1 MKKKC
6 IYCQE
11 NRLPSYLEAE
21 QLKKFLTQ
29 RGKIVSR
36 ERSNLCAQ
44 HQRKLAREIKKAR
57 VLALLP
63 FVIYES

>member
-1 MKKKC
+1 MKNNC
-6 IYCQE
+6 FYCQHHT
-11 NRLPSYLEAE
+11 NPNFKDYE
-21 QLKKFLTQ
+21 QLRKYLTH

-36 ERSNLCAQ
+36 ERSGICAT
-44 HQRKLAREIKKAR
+44 HQRKLSQEIKKAR